1 MTIGELGDKY
11 MFEVLIFM
19 FENYFANHAMPGN
32 DVMEQ
37 ELSAAGF
44 EHEDILG
51 AFNWY
56 EEMQSGLKNSNVD
69 YSFAYS
75 GYRVFSEL
83 ELKKLSLE
91 SISFILFLHQA
102 NVINNMERDL
112 IVDRAMAL
120 EQQLIKV
127 EEIRWITMIALW
139 NEGREKDYLFVED
152 ALFNPRGLTIH

>member
-1 MTIGELGDKY
+1 
-11 MFEVLIFM
+11 MFEVLVFM

-44 EHEDILG
+44 EHNDILG

-56 EEMQSGLKNSNVD
+56 EEMQSGLNNSNVD
-69 YSFAYS
+69 YSYAYS

-91 SISFILFLHQA
+91 SISFILF
-102 NVINNMERDL
+102 
-112 IVDRAMAL
+112 
-120 EQQLIKV
+120 
-127 EEIRWITMIALW
+127 
-139 NEGREKDYLFVED
+139 FVS
-152 ALFNPRGLTIH
+152 